1 MGASI
6 NRALSVRSR
15 VIFSTA
21 AGAVLAA
28 LIAAFSPG
36 TFLNG
41 WLAAAVLA
49 VPAVFALVSAWRWGG
64 GGRFLGWVIALAF
77 LLRLALGVGLSL
89 ALPVWGYTDNECQQA
104 GYLFKDAC
112 ERDREAYSIALGD
125 EGLFWGSGIQLD
137 SDQYGGLAFLSAW
150 VYRYLSPDAHRS
162 FLVLILGAFVAALG
176 VPFLFRAVSLRW
188 PARVAV
194 IATLIYAFYPDGLF
208 FSSAQM
214 REPFLLGFSAVAFW
228 AVLSWQQHLRTSILV
243 YAACAAGMVFFSTRA
258 SLMIAAVLA
267 IWFWL
272 EFSAGREGRRWQVIG
287 WLGLAAGLLGMAL
300 FTWGWFRTAS
310 QYDMLLTLRN
320 SGQIAQQLSKVG
332 EQWLLPFTLV
342 YGLFQPVLP
351 AAIADDAIA
360 LWKTIVI
367 LRAAGWYALAPFLVY
382 GLFTL
387 WRQSDPRKRTLALW
401 LIVSVFFWLV
411 VASLRGGGDLTD
423 NPRYRGLFLPWLALL
438 AAWSVDWALARKDA
452 WLWRWLAVEGVFLAF
467 FTHWYLGRYYQ
478 LWIKMNFWS
487 MVIWIISLS
496 TLVLVGGWLWDRY
509 SGKLRKQPRM
519 M

>member
-1 MGASI
+1 
-6 NRALSVRSR
+6 
-15 VIFSTA
+15 
-21 AGAVLAA
+21 
-28 LIAAFSPG
+28 
-36 TFLNG
+36 
-41 WLAAAVLA
+41 
-49 VPAVFALVSAWRWGG
+49 
-64 GGRFLGWVIALAF
+64 
-77 LLRLALGVGLSL
+77 
-89 ALPVWGYTDNECQQA
+89 
-104 GYLFKDAC
+104 
-112 ERDREAYSIALGD
+112 
-125 EGLFWGSGIQLD
+125 
-137 SDQYGGLAFLSAW
+137 
-150 VYRYLSPDAHRS
+150 
-162 FLVLILGAFVAALG
+162 
-176 VPFLFRAVSLRW
+176 
-188 PARVAV
+188 
-194 IATLIYAFYPDGLF
+194 
-208 FSSAQM
+208 
-214 REPFLLGFSAVAFW
+214 
-228 AVLSWQQHLRTSILV
+228 
-243 YAACAAGMVFFSTRA
+243 MVFFSTRA